1 MRKLFIIF
9 SLLISIVSFSNT
21 NEELQKASQFIIN
34 GELKKAKVILKKLST
49 ENLNKEI
56 AVKVFNNLALIS
68 NSENDIKESVN
79 YYNKILDLNVDDIW
93 YNINTNQKLLT
104 YALDKKDLESAIK
117 YIENINYLT
126 KYSDINFVAD
136 LMYLYDKVNK
146 IDKLSNL
153 NTHHI
158 DKMPENNKIM
168 IYSLVFNK
176 FYDENNVEK
185 SKEYLNKIKSFSS
198 DLSKIYYY
206 IYSNKLKNI
215 YDENLNIEEID
226 LTIVNKSID
235 INVLEELKNV
245 YINNNKLENA
255 YKVLNIMLEK
265 VYTPRIVMQALKLAI
280 LFKDEVNIQKYTNY
294 LEATSDNGYNLGV
307 AYFNEGLEKYAE
319 KYLFK
324 VLEENDKR
332 SYYILLRLYFNN
344 FDDKG
349 LENLLNIAL
358 KKNMISEI
366 EKKQVNYEYLQYKE
380 YKNWKERV
388 GVK

>member
-34 GELKKAKVILKKLST
+34 GELKKAKVILKKLSN

-126 KYSDINFVAD
+126 KYSDINFMAD

-185 SKEYLNKIKSFSS
+185 SKEYLDKIKSFSS

-332 SYYILLRLYFNN
+332 SYYILLRIYFNN

>member
-158 DKMPENNKIM
+158 DKMPENNKII

-185 SKEYLNKIKSFSS
+185 SKEYLDKIKSFST

-226 LTIVNKSID
+226 LNIVNKSID

-324 VLEENDKR
+324 VLEENDRR
-332 SYYILLRLYFNN
+332 SYYILLRIYFNN

>member
-34 GELKKAKVILKKLST
+34 GELKKAKVILKKLSN

-104 YALDKKDLESAIK
+104 YSLDKKDLESAIK

-185 SKEYLNKIKSFSS
+185 SKEYLDKIKSFSS

-307 AYFNEGLEKYAE
+307 AYFNEGMEKYAE

-332 SYYILLRLYFNN
+332 SYYILLRIYFNN

-366 EKKQVNYEYLQYKE
+366 EKNQVNYEYLQYKE

>member
-185 SKEYLNKIKSFSS
+185 SKEYLDKIKSFSS

-215 YDENLNIEEID
+215 YDENLNIEEMD

-255 YKVLNIMLEK
+255 YKVLSIMLEK

-280 LFKDEVNIQKYTNY
+280 LFKDEVNVKKYTNY

-332 SYYILLRLYFNN
+332 SYYILLRIYFNN

>member
-104 YALDKKDLESAIK
+104 YSLDKKDLESAIK

-185 SKEYLNKIKSFSS
+185 SKEYLDKIKSFSS

-332 SYYILLRLYFNN
+332 SYYILLRIYFNN

>member
-34 GELKKAKVILKKLST
+34 GELKKAKIILKKLST

-126 KYSDINFVAD
+126 KYNDINFVAD

-185 SKEYLNKIKSFSS
+185 SKEYLDKIKSFSS

-324 VLEENDKR
+324 VLEENDRR
-332 SYYILLRLYFNN
+332 SYYILLRIYFNN

>member
-185 SKEYLNKIKSFSS
+185 SKEYLDKIKSFST

-215 YDENLNIEEID
+215 YDENLNIEEMD

-332 SYYILLRLYFNN
+332 SYYILLRIYFNN

>member
-9 SLLISIVSFSNT
+9 SLLISIVSFSNI
-21 NEELQKASQFIIN
+21 NEELQKSSQFIAN
-34 GELKKAKVILKKLST
+34 GELKKAKIILKKLST

-68 NSENDIKESVN
+68 NSDNNIEESID
-79 YYNKILDLNVDDIW
+79 YYHKILDLNVDDIW

-185 SKEYLNKIKSFSS
+185 SKEYLDKIKSFSS
-198 DLSKIYYY
+198 DLSKIYEY

-215 YDENLNIEEID
+215 YDENLNIKEID

-235 INVLEELKNV
+235 INILEELKNV
-245 YINNNKLENA
+245 YIKNNKLENA

-280 LFKDEVNIQKYTNY
+280 VFKDEVKVQKYINY
-294 LEATSDNGYNLGV
+294 LEETSDNGYNLGV
-307 AYFNEGLEKYAE
+307 AYFNEGIEKYAE

-332 SYYILLRLYFNN
+332 SYYILLRIYFNN

-358 KKNMISEI
+358 EKNMISKI
-366 EKKQVNYEYLQYKE
+366 EKNQVNYEYLQYKE
-380 YKNWKERV
+380 YKNRKERV